1 MQVYIVIMLVPDDS
15 DDNTQNMGV
24 FTSRVAADLHKE
36 QLESDGMDCDIEEWT
51 VQ

>member
-24 FTSRVAADLHKE
+24 FTSRVATDLHKE
-36 QLESDGMDCDIEEWT
+36 QLESHGQEVTIEEWT